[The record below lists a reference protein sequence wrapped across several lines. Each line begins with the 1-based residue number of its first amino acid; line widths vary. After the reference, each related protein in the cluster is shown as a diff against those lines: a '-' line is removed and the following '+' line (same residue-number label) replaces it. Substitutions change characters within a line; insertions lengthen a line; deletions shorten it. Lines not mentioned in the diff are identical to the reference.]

1 MSSVLCCCCCYFY
14 YYFIVTIQRR
24 VTLIYA
30 SKNVIA
36 GENFYNID
44 LLISCNSLLSD
55 LIITN
60 KIISER

>member
-1 MSSVLCCCCCYFY
+1 MSSVICFCCCYFY
-14 YYFIVTIQRR
+14 YYFVVTIQR

-30 SKNVIA
+30 SKNVIS